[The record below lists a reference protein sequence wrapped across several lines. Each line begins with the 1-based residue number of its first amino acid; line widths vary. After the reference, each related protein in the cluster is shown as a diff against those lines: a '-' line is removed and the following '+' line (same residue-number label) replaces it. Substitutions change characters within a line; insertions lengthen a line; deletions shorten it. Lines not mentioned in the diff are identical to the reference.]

1 MTSPSPETTLQPDV
15 SLEQTLLDQA
25 LLDPAQL
32 AVLNLADGESA
43 AVIGA
48 PGSGKTTTLVEFV
61 ADRVRGRGYSPSEVL
76 VLVPTRTG
84 ATALRDR
91 LALRLAIPTNGP
103 MARSANSIAFQLVQ
117 GAETQAA
124 RPSPTLLTG
133 GEQDQII
140 AELLQGH
147 LDENTGP
154 NWPASLGP
162 EVRRLRGFRTEL
174 RDLMMR
180 AVEYGVTP
188 ARLAALGQTAGR
200 PEWVAA
206 AEFVSG
212 YEEVKDQTRPGQF
225 DSTELAQFAA
235 AVVHDAAP
243 GAAGAATLGT
253 LAGLRLLIVDDAQ
266 EVTQATLTLLAQFAA
281 RGVTIV
287 FFGDPDI
294 STGSFHGAHPDAL
307 GRLGTYLAGLAQGR
321 VAQGRVA
328 QGRVAQGRVVQGAAA
343 PGQRPQTRA
352 VRTLYLDTVYR
363 HGPTV
368 RGVVSEITSRIGAAA
383 AGPQRAGVAAEMA
396 ADAVPT
402 DAMPMDAVS
411 MDAVPT
417 DAVPTDAVPTDAV
430 PTDAVPTD
438 AVPTDTVQTV
448 VVASPADQLS
458 VIARR
463 LRERHVLGKVPWS
476 RMAVIVR
483 TGSLVPALS
492 KGLAALEVPTQVA
505 TAQTALRDEFAV
517 RAFILALDVTLGR
530 RTLDAQAAV
539 ELLRGPL
546 GGLDP
551 ITLRRLRAALRLIDL
566 ADTEIDTGTDAD
578 TDTET
583 GTGTDA
589 DTDTLHGPAST
600 AGTAPQSAPA
610 AAAPARSPDELL
622 VAALTV
628 PGTLDRIDNRT
639 ARRAAACGASLAAAS
654 VEYAAG
660 ATIEELLWGLWTR
673 SGLATTWFDQAQGTG
688 IGADEANHN
697 LDAVVALFSAAQ
709 RYVERTPAAPPLL
722 FLEHLVDTDV
732 PEDTLAPRS
741 LGDAVTVSTGSG
753 TIGQQFD
760 IVVLAG
766 VQENVWPDLRIRGSL
781 LGAGDL
787 ALAAVGEPA
796 VRASPTEPGAPRVSD
811 GGAARLAVLHDELR
825 MFAQAASRARHE
837 LLVTAISND
846 DNQPSVFLR
855 LLPAAD
861 PAPLGRFPLSLRGM
875 VGRLRREVTDAVR
888 TADRAADRAVD
899 RAADRGASVSLR
911 AIEEAATLARLAAE
925 GVAGA
930 DPAEWYG
937 LTEPSTLQRLND
949 PDAGDEKMRVS
960 PSKMASFE
968 ACPLHWLI
976 GQIGGGTTNTA
987 ANLGTIIHKAMEDTP
1002 PADPAARTP
1011 DALWAAVEARWG
1023 ELVFDSD
1030 WQSQVQKVEARALT
1044 DRLASYLGDFDRSG
1058 GELLSAEGRFTLDV
1072 GGAVLS
1078 GTIDR
1083 VERLADGRAVIV
1095 DLKTGKGDPTGDT
1108 GVVDHPQLGAY
1119 QLAFADGL
1127 IAGVEPG
1134 MDLAGARL
1142 VIVSS
1147 GTQKQNYRNPTQQVF
1162 TSEELDAFRTRV
1174 GDDATAMGGAV
1185 FQAEI
1190 ASHCLD
1196 PRSFGACRI
1205 HIIKQVSS

>member
-1 MTSPSPETTLQPDV
+1 M
-15 SLEQTLLDQA
+15 LDSELREQA
-25 LLDPAQL
+25 LVEQARLDPAQL
-32 AVLNLADGESA
+32 AVLDLADGDSA
-43 AVIGA
+43 AVVGA
-48 PGSGKTTTLVEFV
+48 PGSGKTTTLVELV
-61 ADRVRGRGYSPSEVL
+61 ADRVLNRGYSPSEVL
-76 VLVPTRTG
+76 VLAPTRTG

-91 LALRLAIPTNGP
+91 LALRLGIPTNGP
-103 MARSANSIAFQLVQ
+103 LARSANSIAFQLVQ
-117 GAETQAA
+117 GAETQAG

-147 LDENTGP
+147 LDEGTGP
-154 NWPASLGP
+154 AWPASLGP

-180 AVEYGVTP
+180 SVEYGVTP
-188 ARLAALGQTAGR
+188 ARLAALATSAGR
-200 PEWVAA
+200 PEWAAA

-212 YEEVKDQTRPGQF
+212 YEEVKDQTRPGQY

-235 AVVHDAAP
+235 AVVRVAAP
-243 GAAGAATLGT
+243 GPAGAATLGT
-253 LAGLRLLIVDDAQ
+253 LAGVRLLILDDAQ
-266 EVTQATLTLLAQFAA
+266 EVTQATLTLLAEFAA
-281 RGVTIV
+281 RGVAIV

-307 GRLGTYLAGLAQGR
+307 GRLGSYLTASAARGGAQPTQIR
-321 VAQGRVA
+321 LV
-328 QGRVAQGRVVQGAAA
+328 
-343 PGQRPQTRA
+343 P
-352 VRTLYLDTVYR
+352 TLYLDTVYR
-363 HGPTV
+363 HGPAV
-368 RGVVSEITSRIGAAA
+368 RAIVSEITSRIGAAA
-383 AGPQRAGVAAEMA
+383 AGPQRAARAIEALPPATAPTNAAPTNA
-396 ADAVPT
+396 A
-402 DAMPMDAVS
+402 
-411 MDAVPT
+411 PT
-417 DAVPTDAVPTDAV
+417 DAVPLDA
-430 PTDAVPTD
+430 
-438 AVPTDTVQTV
+438 VQTV

-463 LRERHVLGKVPWS
+463 LRERHVLGAVPWS
-476 RMAVIVR
+476 HMAVIVR
-483 TGSLVPALS
+483 AGSLVPALS
-492 KGLAALEVPTQVA
+492 KGLAALEVPTQVS

-530 RTLDAQAAV
+530 RPLDAQAAV

-551 ITLRRLRAALRLIDL
+551 ITLRRLRAALRLLDL
-566 ADTEIDTGTDAD
+566 ADAD
-578 TDTET
+578 TAEADTENE
-583 GTGTDA
+583 
-589 DTDTLHGPAST
+589 
-600 AGTAPQSAPA
+600 A
-610 AAAPARSPDELL
+610 AAEATPPAPARTPDELL

-654 VEYAAG
+654 AEYDAG

-753 TIGQQFD
+753 TIGQEFD

-787 ALAAVGEPA
+787 ALAAVGDA
-796 VRASPTEPGAPRVSD
+796 AAGGAAD

-837 LLVTAISND
+837 LLITAISND

-855 LLPAAD
+855 MLPAPD

-888 TADRAADRAVD
+888 AAGT
-899 RAADRGASVSLR
+899 GASVSLR
-911 AIEEAATLARLAAE
+911 AAEEAATLARLAAE
-925 GVAGA
+925 DVAGA

-937 LTEPSTLQRLND
+937 LTEPSTVQRLND

-1002 PADPAARTP
+1002 PNQPDARTP
-1011 DALWAAVEARWG
+1011 EALWAAVEARWG

-1030 WQSQVQKVEARALT
+1030 WQSQVQKVEARQLT

-1058 GELLSAEGRFTLDV
+1058 AELVSAEGRFELAV

-1095 DLKTGKGDPTGDT
+1095 DLKTGKGDPTGDK

-1119 QLAFADGL
+1119 QLAFADGA
-1127 IAGVEPG
+1127 ITGIDPETT
-1134 MDLAGARL
+1134 DLAGARL

-1162 TSEELDAFRTRV
+1162 TPDELETFRTRV